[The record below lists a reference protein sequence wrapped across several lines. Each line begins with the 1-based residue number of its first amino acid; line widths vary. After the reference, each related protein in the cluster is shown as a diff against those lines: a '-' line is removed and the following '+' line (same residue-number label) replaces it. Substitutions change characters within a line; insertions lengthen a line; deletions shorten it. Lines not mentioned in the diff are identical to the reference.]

1 MIALFRRFLMAALL
15 LSAASGSALEVS
27 LTVEGDIEEIQ
38 AVLEY
43 LKSIESDR
51 SEGEEDALKI
61 NVHSIAGDAE
71 ETEADETEAAP
82 VAVEPLEIP
91 LALSRPQV
99 LPAKGAPGAPF
110 IITVQVMDKYNEVDT
125 LSARLGETSL
135 STDLYDDGTHGDVTP
150 GDGLWTATM
159 TPLDVTPS
167 GTYPVVITGYN
178 KNGQVLNTLDA
189 AGAVIKLTTA
199 TELTIER

>member
-1 MIALFRRFLMAALL
+1 MIALFRRFLMVALL
-15 LSAASGSALEVS
+15 VSAAPGPALEIS

-43 LKSIESDR
+43 LKTIESDK
-51 SEGEEDALKI
+51 SEGAEDALKI
-61 NVHSIAGDAE
+61 NVHSIAGTSE
-71 ETEADETEAAP
+71 EADEAEAPAAP
-82 VAVEPLEIP
+82 VEPLEIP
-91 LALSRPQV
+91 LGLSRPQV
-99 LPAKGAPGAPF
+99 LPTRGAPGAPF

-167 GTYPVVITGYN
+167 GTYPVAITGYN
-178 KNGQVLNTLDA
+178 KNGQVLNTLDGN
-189 AGAVIKLTTA
+189 GAVIKLTTM